1 MYKWQYLDIKN
12 ALWESAK
19 LSALHVVAPM
29 RVTPSLIIALRSS
42 ELARLC
48 TLSIINMPLMRL
60 VRLLGFYSYPL
71 ELYVPLSFPL
81 TNSFVSVNKKF
92 NIVRNDLRH
101 TQRCKFSVL
110 DQNTLFE
117 QIYSRKSK
125 LLCRIQWWCSIFL
138 FLSGKT
144 LFGYIWSKKSKLSV
158 WTKIW

>member
-71 ELYVPLSFPL
+71 ELYVPLSFSL

-110 DQNTLFE
+110 DQKHPFWTN
-117 QIYSRKSK
+117 
-125 LLCRIQWWCSIFL
+125 LLPKIKTIMQNSMVMFNFSFL
-138 FLSGKT
+138 
-144 LFGYIWSKKSKLSV
+144 V
-158 WTKIW
+158 WKNSFWVYLVQKIKIVSLN

>member
-110 DQNTLFE
+110 DQKHPFWTNLLPKIKTIM
-117 QIYSRKSK
+117 QNSRVMFNFS
-125 LLCRIQWWCSIFL
+125 FL
-138 FLSGKT
+138 
-144 LFGYIWSKKSKLSV
+144 V
-158 WTKIW
+158 WKNSFWVYLVQKIKIVSLN

>member
-29 RVTPSLIIALRSS
+29 RVTTSLIIALRSS

-48 TLSIINMPLMRL
+48 TLSIINMPLM
-60 VRLLGFYSYPL
+60 RLLGFYSYPL

-110 DQNTLFE
+110 DQKHIFWTN
-117 QIYSRKSK
+117 
-125 LLCRIQWWCSIFL
+125 LLPKIKTIMQNSVVMFNFSFL
-138 FLSGKT
+138 
-144 LFGYIWSKKSKLSV
+144 V
-158 WTKIW
+158 WKNSFWVYLVQKIKIVSLN

>member
-110 DQNTLFE
+110 DQKHPFWTN
-117 QIYSRKSK
+117 
-125 LLCRIQWWCSIFL
+125 LLPKIKTIMQNSMVMFNFSFL
-138 FLSGKT
+138 
-144 LFGYIWSKKSKLSV
+144 V
-158 WTKIW
+158 WKNSFWVYLVQKIKIVSLN

>member
-19 LSALHVVAPM
+19 LSALHVVVPM

-60 VRLLGFYSYPL
+60 FGFYSCPL

-81 TNSFVSVNKKF
+81 TNSFVSVSKKF

-110 DQNTLFE
+110 DQKHTFWTN
-117 QIYSRKSK
+117 
-125 LLCRIQWWCSIFL
+125 LLPKIKTIMQNSVVMFKFSFL
-138 FLSGKT
+138 
-144 LFGYIWSKKSKLSV
+144 V
-158 WTKIW
+158 WKNSFWVYLVQKIKIVSLN

>member
-110 DQNTLFE
+110 DQKHPFWTNLL
-117 QIYSRKSK
+117 SK
-125 LLCRIQWWCSIFL
+125 IKTIMQNSMVMFNFSFL
-138 FLSGKT
+138 
-144 LFGYIWSKKSKLSV
+144 V
-158 WTKIW
+158 WKNSFWVYLVQKIKIVSLN